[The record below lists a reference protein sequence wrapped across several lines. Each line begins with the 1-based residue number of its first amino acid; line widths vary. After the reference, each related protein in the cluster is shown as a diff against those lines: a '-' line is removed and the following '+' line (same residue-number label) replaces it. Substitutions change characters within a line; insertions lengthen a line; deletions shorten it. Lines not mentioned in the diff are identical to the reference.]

1 MAEANPTPPPD
12 AIEIAVRVQLC
23 ISGRLSYLSAAMSF
37 LTFSVGGMSWEPVL
51 EAVGQAVNGRSEAAK
66 AALEKC
72 WDETVEEDHAQR
84 CVLAHY
90 LADQQ
95 ENLQSETRWDE
106 QALTEFTYLQDGDLA
121 AIGVPST
128 AGFAPSLHLTSVM
141 ITCALGASKTPKI
154 RLYGRSNLSHDCP
167 SRGMAR

>member
-1 MAEANPTPPPD
+1 MHK
-12 AIEIAVRVQLC
+12 R
-23 ISGRLSYLSAAMSF
+23 SF
-37 LTFSVGGMSWEPVL
+37 ELPICGVSLLTSSVGGMNWEPVL
-51 EAVGQAVNGRSEAAK
+51 EAVGQAVNGQSEAAK

-95 ENLQSETRWDE
+95 ENLQSETHWDE
-106 QALTEFTYLQDGDLA
+106 QALTEFTTSKTVTSQ
-121 AIGVPST
+121 PSEFPRQR
-128 AGFAPSLHLTSVM
+128 GSLRVCTLTSVM
-141 ITCALGASKTPKI
+141 ITCALGASKTPRI
-154 RLYGRSNLSHDCP
+154 RLYGRSNLWHDCP

>member
-1 MAEANPTPPPD
+1 M
-12 AIEIAVRVQLC
+12 RK
-23 ISGRLSYLSAAMSF
+23 RSF
-37 LTFSVGGMSWEPVL
+37 ELPICGVSLLTSSVGGMNWEPVL

-72 WDETVEEDHAQR
+72 WDEAVEEDHAQR

-106 QALTEFTYLQDGDLA
+106 QALTEFTHLQDGDLA

-128 AGFAPSLHLTSVM
+128 AGFAPSLHLNLGDDYLRAGRVQDAEDQVVRAQQSVARLPEQGYGAM
-141 ITCALGASKTPKI
+141 IRDGVRRLQGRVEAANAAL
-154 RLYGRSNLSHDCP
+154 
-167 SRGMAR
+167 

>member
-1 MAEANPTPPPD
+1 
-12 AIEIAVRVQLC
+12 
-23 ISGRLSYLSAAMSF
+23 MSV

-51 EAVGQAVNGRSEAAK
+51 EAVGQAVNGQSEAAK

-106 QALTEFTYLQDGDLA
+106 QALTEFTHLQDGDLA

-128 AGFAPSLHLTSVM
+128 AGFAPSLHLN
-141 ITCALGASKTPKI
+141 LGDDYLRA
-154 RLYGRSNLSHDCP
+154 GRAQDAEDQVLRVKSP
-167 SRGMAR
+167 VVV